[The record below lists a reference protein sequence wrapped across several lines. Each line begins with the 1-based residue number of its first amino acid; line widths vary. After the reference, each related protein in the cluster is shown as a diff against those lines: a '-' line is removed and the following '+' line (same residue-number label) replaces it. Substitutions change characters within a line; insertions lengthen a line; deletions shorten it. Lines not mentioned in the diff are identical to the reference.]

1 MILEQDPLY
10 LAALAIYVV
19 PVVIG
24 LFRFKQL
31 NLEMRLVLLWFFLA
45 MVIDWFAFG
54 MMLAHK
60 SANWTRYYYI
70 PVEYAIIAF
79 AFSRWSLN
87 QRLKRLLIL
96 SIPIFMAICVIS
108 ALAKDNLLFNDNL
121 TIPLSCLLYAII
133 SLNMLISLLN
143 TNYVA
148 IHKNFI
154 FWICAGL
161 LLYSASGVIF
171 YSLSN
176 YYPLYIYFQINTAT
190 MIVSTIFYSIGL
202 LCYPHR

>member
-1 MILEQDPLY
+1 MIFNQDPLY

-31 NLEMRLVLLWFFLA
+31 NLEMRLILLWFFLA
-45 MVIDWFAFG
+45 MVVDWFAFG
-54 MMLAHK
+54 MMLVHK

-87 QRLKRLLIL
+87 PLIKRILVL
-96 SIPIFMAICVIS
+96 SIPVFIAICILS

-121 TIPLSCLLYAII
+121 TLPLSCLLYAII
-133 SLNMLISLLN
+133 SLYTLISLIN
-143 TNYVA
+143 ENYSL
-148 IHKNFI
+148 IYKNYI

-161 LLYSASGVIF
+161 LLYSVSGVIF

-176 YYPLYIYFQINTAT
+176 YYPLYIFFQINTVT
-190 MIVSTIFYSIGL
+190 MLVSTVFYSVGL
-202 LCYPHR
+202 LCYPPR